1 MSDTS
6 AQAGHRPSNVPPENT
21 LERVN
26 KSLRDY
32 SDKDWNYSRITL
44 TIMPLAT
51 VNGPYVLSFEILDL
65 NKKEGREHLKSL
77 ADEVRWGERH
87 SSELGML
94 EVVSLRINKA
104 LLEVTSDEYWQHA
117 RPVVRI
123 VKKEDISGET
133 LADAFWYQIT
143 EVAGEEFDNR

>member
-1 MSDTS
+1 MSDKS
-6 AQAGHRPSNVPPENT
+6 SQLSHPSPNTPPRNT

-26 KSLRDY
+26 KSLEQY
-32 SDKDWNYSRITL
+32 SDKDWNYSRIAL
-44 TIMPLAT
+44 DVKPLDSIH
-51 VNGPYVLSFEILDL
+51 GPYVLSFEVLDL
-65 NKKEGREHLKSL
+65 TTNGGRVLLKTL
-77 ADEVRWGERH
+77 ADEVRWGEHH

-123 VKKEDISGET
+123 VKKEDILGEA
-133 LADAFWYQIT
+133 LANAFWYQIT

>member
-1 MSDTS
+1 MTDTS
-6 AQAGHRPSNVPPENT
+6 AQAGRYAPNRPSEDT

-26 KSLRDY
+26 KSLQAY

-44 TIMPLAT
+44 TIKPLASIDS
-51 VNGPYVLSFEILDL
+51 PYLLSLEILDL
-65 NKKEGREHLKSL
+65 KTNEGRERQKAL

-104 LLEVTSDEYWQHA
+104 LLEVTSDDYWQHA

-123 VKKEDISGET
+123 TKKQDISGEI
-133 LADAFWYQIT
+133 LANALWYQIT

>member
-6 AQAGHRPSNVPPENT
+6 AQAGRYAANKFSDNI

-26 KSLRDY
+26 KSLQAY

-44 TIMPLAT
+44 TIKPLAAID
-51 VNGPYVLSFEILDL
+51 GPYALSLEILDL
-65 NKKEGREHLKSL
+65 NTKEGRGYLKAL

-87 SSELGML
+87 SSELGVL
-94 EVVSLRINKA
+94 EMVSLRINKA
-104 LLEVTSDEYWQHA
+104 LLEVTSDEHWQHA

-123 VKKEDISGET
+123 AKKEDVSGEA
-133 LADAFWYQIT
+133 L
-143 EVAGEEFDNR
+143 